1 MFAFLAALTA
11 VSALDVA
18 AGIFD
23 ANETSKGIQA
33 GVGVEGNEII
43 TTLARTNKPSNLFL
57 QVYNNVF
64 IIGVAGLALFLTQH
78 FPGQNLE
85 YVAIGGSLAGLF
97 ADAAKHLQAGL
108 QWRYMI
114 GGGKLDFDG
123 FPIPA
128 DGKEVAHSAWAKFIG
143 PWIW

>member
-1 MFAFLAALTA
+1 MFPFLAALIS
-11 VSALDVA
+11 VSAVDGV

-23 ANETSKGIQA
+23 ANETSKGIKA

-57 QVYNNVF
+57 QVYNFAF
-64 IIGVAGLALFLTQH
+64 IGIVAGLATFLVHH
-78 FPGQNLE
+78 FPGQNVE
-85 YVAIGGSLAGLF
+85 YAAMGGSLAALF

-114 GGGKLDFDG
+114 GGGKLDVDG

-128 DGKEVAHSAWAKFIG
+128 NGVQVAHSAWAKFIG

>member
-1 MFAFLAALTA
+1 MFSFLAALISVVA
-11 VSALDVA
+11 VDA
-18 AGIFD
+18 ATSVYD
-23 ANETSKGIQA
+23 ANETSKGIKA
-33 GVGVEGNEII
+33 GVGVEGNEVI

-57 QVYNNVF
+57 QVYNLAF
-64 IIGVAGLALFLTQH
+64 IALVGGLALFLIHH
-78 FPGQNLE
+78 FPGQNVE
-85 YVAIGGSLAGLF
+85 YVAMGGSLAGLF